1 MQVSRN
7 WFQQCLTHHHLDI
20 PYQCFLNATASIQ
33 YYISPYETLTEISAG
48 CIIISVV
55 VFLPVSSLLAEV
67 VISRYKLVRYSLRV
81 MWFLSIVSCALTITG
96 YSLTTATSTLS
107 TFRLFLM
114 LLPVAILFGAFLAS
128 VIPLGIDQI
137 ITGSNNNISAFIQ
150 WMLWSIAV
158 GNSVVKTVGYTA
170 YTCMHYQESD
180 TLIMILS
187 LIPVFLL
194 SVAIVLDFFF
204 GHKLVQE
211 PVTVNPVTLIFK
223 VLKYAAK
230 HKYPVRRSAF
240 TYCDDQQPSRLDYG
254 KSKYGGPFTTEQVED
269 VKTFWRVLLVLI
281 VVSSLYLLLSAIT
294 HVLIVYTNCIKTV
307 LLVTTESS
315 SLAIYFIPVYE
326 LLVYPCLG
334 HRGPRILQSI
344 GIGAAALIFS
354 SLYGATAETVQY
366 FTSNGTTQCLLTHH
380 VTCYPTYIPYR
391 ACLGLAILLITK
403 STLEFICA
411 QAPYNMRGILIEFPS
426 LHRYF

>member
-1 MQVSRN
+1 MKMKSLKFLFSFVNENNRRSQSKICIALCTFTWRCVKSIRNDYIFSYPEDKCKMMATSAGEEESITVLHESSGPSENNKLTEPVSRVRDKHTSRQWRRCKFRGIGSSN
-7 WFQQCLTHHHLDI
+7 VLLIIIWTLLI
-20 PYQCFLNATASIQ
+20 NVFLNATASIQ
-33 YYISPYETLTEISAG
+33 YYLSPYETLTASAG

-55 VFLPVSSLLAEV
+55 VFLPVSSLIAEV
-67 VISRYKLVRYSLRV
+67 VISRYKLVRYSLRA

-114 LLPVAILFGAFLAS
+114 LLSVATLFGAFLAS

-281 VVSSLYLLLSAIT
+281 VVSSLCLPIG
-294 HVLIVYTNCIKTV
+294 II
-307 LLVTTESS
+307 
-315 SLAIYFIPVYE
+315 
-326 LLVYPCLG
+326 PCLS
-334 HRGPRILQSI
+334 SI
-344 GIGAAALIFS
+344 
-354 SLYGATAETVQY
+354 
-366 FTSNGTTQCLLTHH
+366 
-380 VTCYPTYIPYR
+380 
-391 ACLGLAILLITK
+391 
-403 STLEFICA
+403 
-411 QAPYNMRGILIEFPS
+411 
-426 LHRYF
+426 